1 MSRLYSKLAK
11 LQRELMNAKTAE
23 EREEIEDQIAEVEDE
38 IELEE
43 DDKYNNDSD
52 Y

>member
-11 LQRELMNAKTAE
+11 LQRELMNAKSAE
-23 EREEIEDQIAEVEDE
+23 EREDIEDQIADVEME

-43 DDKYNNDSD
+43 DEKYKNDND